1 MKVIHTQART
11 ATFKRDGIV
20 LQPKGGRFSVKR
32 GFAVLRGKFVPAFL
46 LAASAGMA
54 FAGHAMAQATSPT
67 GGLGAQINSMS
78 SEGLNSGSELFGVGC
93 YLAAALCFGFGVWA
107 LWQSRQPQNRE
118 SGHVMRGVAGLVLCG
133 LFATA
138 GVWINKASVSASGG
152 SATINTTPQMVQFG
166 TGG

>member
-1 MKVIHTQART
+1 MKLIHTQTRD
-11 ATFKRDGIV
+11 ATFKRGIAR
-20 LQPKGGRFSVKR
+20 QTQAGRISFKR
-32 GFAVLRGKFVPAFL
+32 AFGELRGRVLPVFTLAMAGGL
-46 LAASAGMA
+46 L

-67 GGLGAQINSMS
+67 GGLGAQLNTMS
-78 SEGLNSGSELFGVGC
+78 SEATNSGSLFFAMIC
-93 YLAAALCFGFGVWA
+93 YLGAAVCFGLGVWA

-118 SGHVMRGVAGLVLCG
+118 SGHIARGIAGLVLCG

-152 SATINTTPQMVQFG
+152 NATVNTTPQMVQFG

>member
-1 MKVIHTQART
+1 M
-11 ATFKRDGIV
+11 
-20 LQPKGGRFSVKR
+20 
-32 GFAVLRGKFVPAFL
+32 
-46 LAASAGMA
+46 AAGLA

-67 GGLGAQINSMS
+67 GGLGAQLNAMS
-78 SEGLNSGSELFGVGC
+78 SEATNSGSLAFAMAC
-93 YLAAALCFGFGVWA
+93 YIGATLCFGFGVWA

-118 SGHVMRGVAGLVLCG
+118 SGHIARGIAGLVLCG

-152 SATINTTPQMVQFG
+152 NATINTTPQMVQFG

>member
-1 MKVIHTQART
+1 MKLIHTKARD
-11 ATFKRDGIV
+11 ATFKRGRALQTQAGRISLRRAAGALWRRV
-20 LQPKGGRFSVKR
+20 LPVFT
-32 GFAVLRGKFVPAFL
+32 
-46 LAASAGMA
+46 LAMAAGLA

-67 GGLGAQINSMS
+67 GGLGAQLNTMS
-78 SEGLNSGSELFGVGC
+78 SEATNSGSLAFAMAC
-93 YLAAALCFGFGVWA
+93 YIGATLCFGFGVWA

-118 SGHVMRGVAGLVLCG
+118 SGHIARGIAGLVLCG

-152 SATINTTPQMVQFG
+152 NATINTTPQMVQFG